1 MFLHVRAARLFALA
15 TGLGLI
21 IGAYASESHGG
32 AHGDAPSEPKAGG
45 HEVVSKAT
53 KAELKS
59 QAKAEAKAE
68 TKAEPKESGDKA
80 GASVSMADLRELI
93 DQKIA
98 EVRATQAAAP
108 AVRLV
113 SRAPRA
119 RREAAHAPAAH
130 RADGALAPVA
140 SGGDHGVASTQPYG
154 AQAAATGGHGAEGHD
169 LHWAYSG
176 DTGPANWGT
185 LKPEF
190 QTCMLGKRQ
199 SPIDIRDGIKVA
211 LEPIL
216 FDYRPTPFRVID
228 NGHTIQVN
236 VEPGNS
242 IMVQGRR
249 FDLVQFHF
257 HRPSEERI
265 NGRQS
270 DMVAHMVH
278 KDADGKLA
286 VIAVLLNQGDLPHPM
301 VQLVWNSLPLEKNV
315 EQYSPVMMDLN
326 ALLPDQK
333 QYYTYMGS
341 LTTPPCSE
349 GVLWMVMKQ
358 PSVMTRE
365 QIAIFSRLYPMN
377 ARPIQPGGGRMIKD
391 GQ

>member
-15 TGLGLI
+15 SGLGLI
-21 IGAYASESHGG
+21 VGAYAADGHGS
-32 AHGDAPSEPKAGG
+32 AHGEAPSEPKAGA
-45 HEVVSKAT
+45 HEVIPKAS
-53 KAELKS
+53 KAELKNL
-59 QAKAEAKAE
+59 ARAEGKGE
-68 TKAEPKESGDKA
+68 GKGESKEPADK
-80 GASVSMADLRELI
+80 GGSSVSMADLRELI

-98 EVRATQAAAP
+98 EVRAKQAAAP
-108 AVRLV
+108 AVRVV
-113 SRAPRA
+113 SRTPRV
-119 RREAAHAPAAH
+119 RHEAAHAPAPR
-130 RADGALAPVA
+130 RADGALAPLA
-140 SGGDHGVASTQPYG
+140 AGGEHGVASTQPYG
-154 AQAAATGGHGAEGHD
+154 AQAAAAGGHGAEGHD
-169 LHWAYSG
+169 IHWAYSG

-286 VIAVLLNQGDLPHPM
+286 VIAVLLNQGDVPHPM
-301 VQLVWNSLPLEKNV
+301 VQLVWNSLPLEKNT

-326 ALLPDQK
+326 LLLPERRE
-333 QYYTYMGS
+333 YYTYMGS
-341 LTTPPCSE
+341 LTTPPCTE

-358 PSVMTRE
+358 PSAMSRE
-365 QIAIFSRLYPMN
+365 QIGIFSRLYPMN
-377 ARPIQPGGGRMIKD
+377 ARPIQSAGGRMIKE